1 MAYNAFFWKAIH
13 YWKACKEYVLYRRRG
28 GIKSFYENFEY
39 LNDEMIKKSC
49 KKEKKKMGQ
58 NCRMRWMLF
67 LKMKKGS
74 SQKVFLQELN
84 GAFCKSTLLEKER
97 KMNKFRSIFSFLL
110 AIGIVSSL
118 TGCVDQY
125 LTSAILA
132 GHDAAVERL
141 VAQGADVNKGTV
153 PPLYFAVVKK
163 NMKIVRL
170 LLDHG
175 AEVNTET
182 RNGGTPLIAA
192 TGTDQI
198 DMVRILLKHGAD
210 PNQSGVYIS
219 GSLFN
224 IKREPGTALEIA
236 QKHGYSDILSLLESY
251 QKKKGN

>member
-1 MAYNAFFWKAIH
+1 
-13 YWKACKEYVLYRRRG
+13 
-28 GIKSFYENFEY
+28 
-39 LNDEMIKKSC
+39 
-49 KKEKKKMGQ
+49 
-58 NCRMRWMLF
+58 
-67 LKMKKGS
+67 
-74 SQKVFLQELN
+74 
-84 GAFCKSTLLEKER
+84 
-97 KMNKFRSIFSFLL
+97 MNKFRSIFSFLL

-141 VAQGADVNKGTV
+141 VAQGTDVNKGTA

-175 AEVNTET
+175 ARVNVEA
-182 RNGGTPLIAA
+182 RDGGTPLIAA
-192 TGTDQI
+192 TGSNQI
-198 DMVRILLKHGAD
+198 DMVRVLLKHGAD
-210 PNQSGVYIS
+210 PDHRGVYINSS
-219 GSLFN
+219 GGLFH
-224 IKREPGTALEIA
+224 IKKEPGTALEIA